1 MKIPSVC
8 CETIRRVAFSSSGIF
23 TAERVAVNPS
33 VNSTRPL
40 VPMFAREMAIIPSFL
55 GNFCTSPVG
64 IGNDLFKPEFMEHLV
79 SESARS
85 QTRVRAY
92 SGPLK
97 LEYYIPSL

>member
-64 IGNDLFKPEFMEHLV
+64 IGTIYLSLNSWNISLANPRVLRLAC
-79 SESARS
+79 ARI
-85 QTRVRAY
+85 RVL
-92 SGPLK
+92 SN
-97 LEYYIPSL
+97 